1 MADKQTEKNIRKL
14 MSERHQRRVEKGLKK
29 NRRYKRLIYNRFFLT
44 LFMVL
49 SQLVVYLLLSF
60 HFYTEGG
67 RIALFIIDLFA
78 ILMILYI
85 INGNEKP
92 STKISWMLMIL
103 CLPIFGASM
112 YFLFGEGKPT
122 RKMHR
127 KITEAKAE
135 NLPLLQK
142 DQAAVDRI
150 ANSCP
155 QAEICRYIS
164 NYGGYPVYDSGSV
177 AYYPTG
183 KEMYAEMLTEAEKAE
198 KFILVEYFIIEHG
211 KMWTPFFN
219 LLLQK
224 AKAGVKIRI
233 IFDDVGCLFTLP
245 PKYEHYL
252 EAQHP
257 NIRCIRFNRVKP
269 IFTTRMNNRDHRK
282 FLIID
287 GKVAFTGGINFA
299 DEYIDE
305 KRRFGYWKDTGV
317 KITGECVNAFTGM
330 FFNLWNA
337 FKPEK
342 EPLTEFLV
350 APENNT
356 VVSQNDG
363 DRVETNEVK
372 ANKIPYFLQAYDDSP
387 LDKEN
392 VAETVY
398 LELINRSKNYLWI
411 FTPYLIVDDFVRTAL
426 VNAAKRG
433 VDVRI
438 VTPAVPDKKA
448 VFRLTR
454 ANYPPLLDAGVKIYE
469 YTPGFIHAKSMLC
482 DGECAIVGTV
492 NLDYRSLYLH
502 FENAV
507 YFSDEQAIQ
516 DLKRDSEET
525 FTLSKPIQKSD
536 LKNSFFGKLFD
547 SVLRVFE
554 TLL

>member
-1 MADKQTEKNIRKL
+1 
-14 MSERHQRRVEKGLKK
+14 
-29 NRRYKRLIYNRFFLT
+29 
-44 LFMVL
+44 
-49 SQLVVYLLLSF
+49 
-60 HFYTEGG
+60 
-67 RIALFIIDLFA
+67 
-78 ILMILYI
+78 
-85 INGNEKP
+85 
-92 STKISWMLMIL
+92 
-103 CLPIFGASM
+103 
-112 YFLFGEGKPT
+112 
-122 RKMHR
+122 
-127 KITEAKAE
+127 
-135 NLPLLQK
+135 
-142 DQAAVDRI
+142 
-150 ANSCP
+150 
-155 QAEICRYIS
+155 
-164 NYGGYPVYDSGSV
+164 
-177 AYYPTG
+177 
-183 KEMYAEMLTEAEKAE
+183 
-198 KFILVEYFIIEHG
+198 
-211 KMWTPFFN
+211 
-219 LLLQK
+219 
-224 AKAGVKIRI
+224 
-233 IFDDVGCLFTLP
+233 
-245 PKYEHYL
+245 
-252 EAQHP
+252 
-257 NIRCIRFNRVKP
+257 
-269 IFTTRMNNRDHRK
+269 MNNRDHRK

-337 FKPEK
+337 FKAEK
-342 EPLTEFLV
+342 EPLTEFLI
-350 APENNT
+350 APENNA
-356 VVSQNDG
+356 VISQNDG

-438 VTPAVPDKKA
+438 VTPALHDKKA

-525 FTLSKPIQKSD
+525 FTLSTPIQKSD